1 MTKDEIRLNMRAM
14 RRALTKD
21 FIEEASREIQ
31 SALLSL
37 DCVNL
42 AKTVMMYMS
51 AFNEPKTDILLDSFK
66 NSGKR
71 IVVPVSN
78 RSDYTITPAVISGD
92 FVKGEYGISEPDVL
106 QPIQAD
112 EIDVLIV
119 PALAFDRCGNRLGFG
134 KGYYD
139 RLLAEFNG
147 VKIGVAYDFQVLDKL
162 PVTPN
167 DIPMDMIV
175 TEKEIYNDF

>member
-1 MTKDEIRLNMRAM
+1 MRAM

-42 AKTVMMYMS
+42 ANTVMMYMS
-51 AFNEPKTDILLDSFK
+51 AFNEPKTDILLDTFK
-66 NSGKR
+66 NGGKR

-78 RSDYTITPAVISGD
+78 RSDHTITPAVISGN

-106 QPIQAD
+106 QSIQAD

-119 PALAFDRCGNRLGFG
+119 PALAFDRHGNRLGFG

-147 VKIGVAYDFQVLDKL
+147 VKIGVGYEFQILDEL
-162 PVTPN
+162 PVAPN